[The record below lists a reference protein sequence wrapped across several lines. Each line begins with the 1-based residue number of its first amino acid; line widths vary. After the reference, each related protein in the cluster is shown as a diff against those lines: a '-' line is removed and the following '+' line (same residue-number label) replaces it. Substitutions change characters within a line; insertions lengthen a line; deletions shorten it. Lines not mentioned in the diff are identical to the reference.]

1 MLLSPAAEKVTKER
15 RLRARGA
22 AELDRL
28 KFEQVQIISRS
39 VLCNPLPLKNPITP
53 ALLRSAFGEVR
64 FGMIVI
70 EIGDSDLDGSAR
82 DAEHKGF
89 AFAVKFISLSYGSCH
104 SI

>member
-53 ALLRSAFGEVR
+53 ALLRSALGEVH
-64 FGMIVI
+64 FSAVTI
-70 EIGDSDLDGSAR
+70 EIGDADLSGSAR
-82 DAEHKGF
+82 DADEK
-89 AFAVKFISLSYGSCH
+89 ASL
-104 SI
+104 